1 MLVLLE
7 NQIIFQLLPSWFK
20 VRRNKI
26 NEISQG
32 ISFYLSEN
40 RIIMRKVLGLITQLS
55 EETDTLAVAEF
66 LFV

>member
-66 LFV
+66 LFI